1 MKSHCRAV
9 VIGGDVV
16 GEKPVAT
23 GYIPR
28 ELVSESNGFEIE
40 ILGQI
45 YKARPQ
51 AQPLYDADASLMRA

>member
-1 MKSHCRAV
+1 MKSHYSAV

-16 GEKPVAT
+16 GDKPAAT

-45 YKARPQ
+45 YKAAPQ
-51 AQPLYDADASLMRA
+51 AEPLYDADASLMRA